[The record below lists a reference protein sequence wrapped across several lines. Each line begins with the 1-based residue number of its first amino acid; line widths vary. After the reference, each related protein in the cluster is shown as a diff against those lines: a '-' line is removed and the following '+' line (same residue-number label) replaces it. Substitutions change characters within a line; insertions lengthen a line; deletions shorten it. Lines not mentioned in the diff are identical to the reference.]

1 LVIIFENGFLGEFL
15 WGTLLFVCGK
25 IFCVVWVRLA
35 CFEHPLTFL
44 GARWLVGGTRF
55 GSYWQHLCCVL
66 LGYIMILRTTAQAYY
81 NARRSTAAID
91 RCWDDVVTAID
102 LVLAEVHPGNLGALP
117 PSPAN
122 LLWKAYSVGIL
133 SRNDYN
139 RIQDTFIL

>member
-1 LVIIFENGFLGEFL
+1 MNFWENFFGVPFSLCVEKSFVLFGFA
-15 WGTLLFVCGK
+15 LFVLGAPCLS
-25 IFCVVWVRLA
+25 W
-35 CFEHPLTFL
+35 

-81 NARRSTAAID
+81 NARRSTAATD